1 MIFRGKDRRNA
12 FGRKTNGIL
21 PFLFFLN
28 DGDSVVFKIKIFDL
42 FVVTSIV
49 NLIKRKFYFVIE
61 TLFSLSLLV
70 SVNVKF

>member
-42 FVVTSIV
+42 FMVTSIV
-49 NLIKRKFYFVIE
+49 NLIKRIILFRYRNVI
-61 TLFSLSLLV
+61 FSLSLGLG
-70 SVNVKF
+70 KR

>member
-42 FVVTSIV
+42 FMVTSIV
-49 NLIKRKFYFVIE
+49 NLIKRIILFVIE

>member
-42 FVVTSIV
+42 FVITSIV
-49 NLIKRKFYFVIE
+49 NLIKRIILFVIE

>member
-42 FVVTSIV
+42 FMVTSIV
-49 NLIKRKFYFVIE
+49 NLIK
-61 TLFSLSLLV
+61 T
-70 SVNVKF
+70 